1 MQISARFMAAGSLIL
16 VLSLLGASPAAAAP
30 PPNPTPM
37 QCIDEFTNND
47 NYLGDGW
54 AEGFV
59 AAAGGNEGE
68 YVLRCGDVSSGVI
81 HIAHPETTGNLHP
94 VFAST
99 QDAFVACWRRIIT
112 FGIGLPDDSNRLLIE
127 FIIPGVPNARGRAYV
142 DPQTRITYT
151 TFIAGG
157 GVANNDWAACAGG

>member
-16 VLSLLGASPAAAAP
+16 VLSLLGASPAAAAPP

-68 YVLRCGDVSSGVI
+68 YVLRCGM
-81 HIAHPETTGNLHP
+81 
-94 VFAST
+94 
-99 QDAFVACWRRIIT
+99 
-112 FGIGLPDDSNRLLIE
+112 
-127 FIIPGVPNARGRAYV
+127 
-142 DPQTRITYT
+142 
-151 TFIAGG
+151 
-157 GVANNDWAACAGG
+157 